1 LNKNT
6 LYKNNGM
13 FCSKLERTNPSRN
26 GIDAIRPAKYGCKL
40 GYIARI

>member
-13 FCSKLERTNPSRN
+13 FFSKLERVEPTSN
-26 GIDAIRPAKYGCKL
+26 GLEGICTALDDKKPP
-40 GYIARI
+40 